1 MNDWEQDNL
10 DYHRKCLVE
19 IAQHLGLLQEITDSE
34 DTRVVLRSSPNL
46 NLKLYDDQGVTEIS
60 AGDIAWDVLG
70 AIDEQ
75 KSLIQHAVKILADHG
90 VTDSILS
97 NYVELMRD
105 FPIRANPDRR
115 DI

>member
-1 MNDWEQDNL
+1 MNCWEQDNL
-10 DYHRKCLVE
+10 EYHRKCLVE
-19 IAQHLGLLQEITDSE
+19 VAQHLGLLQEITDTE

-75 KSLIQHAVKILADHG
+75 KFLIQHAVKTLADHG
-90 VTDSILS
+90 VTDSTLS
-97 NYVELMRD
+97 DYVESMRD